1 MVQDDKPPQG
11 GGAQTAIQSALQ
23 GLWERAQKAADM
35 ILQLRTDNKELLA
48 RVEALEIEVQEQQT
62 LIAEKDNKVKELLD
76 SSAQLSSVDVGE
88 GLLYLSPDEREALE
102 RQINDLI
109 ARINAHLG
117 SDTR

>member
-1 MVQDDKPPQG
+1 MVQDDMPQG
-11 GGAQTAIQSALQ
+11 GSAQNAIQNALQ

-35 ILQLRTDNKELLA
+35 IAELRTDNSALRT
-48 RVEALEIEVQEQQT
+48 RVEELETAMREQQA
-62 LIAEKDNKVKELLD
+62 LLHEKDSKVKELQEK
-76 SSAQLSSVDVGE
+76 SATLSSVDVGE

>member
-1 MVQDDKPPQG
+1 MVQDDMPPQG
-11 GGAQTAIQSALQ
+11 GGAQNAIQHALQ
-23 GLWERAQKAADM
+23 TLWERVQNAADM
-35 ILQLRTDNKELLA
+35 ISKLRADNGTLQA
-48 RVEALEIEVQEQQT
+48 RVEELETAMREQQA
-62 LIAEKDNKVKELLD
+62 LLNEKDNKVKELLEK
-76 SSAQLSSVDVGE
+76 SATLSSVDVGE